1 MITRSAI
8 ATPEQVTFCN
18 SPIHIEVQHPDIQSA
33 EVLLWVWNGELN
45 QTLGNANF
53 RFKKDKVSVN
63 DTYVA
68 FELSEYIRS
77 ILVAPPNAPNTSQ
90 PVFAYNELTAPTI
103 TGQAVFWQIQT
114 IAITSTGN
122 ILTNYQT
129 NVATLG
135 YKYDSENTLFAPI
148 DITAGGSLGFSVTRN
163 KYYHPKIHNYISQA
177 FDLTKT
183 LEECTTANVIAV
195 TNVTPPA
202 EWKRCSLEPILIAY
216 LNKIGLFELFTTHG
230 KVTIGQKMESETAP
244 RLYRRPSQV
253 DSAIM
258 HSKVKDNFKV
268 TETFTINTGALKEEM
283 AEQVEEILTS
293 PKVYLIRFKGD
304 LQTVVTEGVTIDNTY
319 ITIDSLN
326 TTIDGLSVETSDLG
340 FFKTHLQIPV
350 IVTASDYTR
359 KTRLNDKKD
368 IDFNLTFEAT
378 TNKLLDIR

>member
-1 MITRSAI
+1 
-8 ATPEQVTFCN
+8 
-18 SPIHIEVQHPDIQSA
+18 
-33 EVLLWVWNGELN
+33 
-45 QTLGNANF
+45 
-53 RFKKDKVSVN
+53 
-63 DTYVA
+63 
-68 FELSEYIRS
+68 
-77 ILVAPPNAPNTSQ
+77 
-90 PVFAYNELTAPTI
+90 
-103 TGQAVFWQIQT
+103 
-114 IAITSTGN
+114 
-122 ILTNYQT
+122 
-129 NVATLG
+129 
-135 YKYDSENTLFAPI
+135 
-148 DITAGGSLGFSVTRN
+148 
-163 KYYHPKIHNYISQA
+163 
-177 FDLTKT
+177 
-183 LEECTTANVIAV
+183 
-195 TNVTPPA
+195 
-202 EWKRCSLEPILIAY
+202 

-230 KVTIGQKMESETAP
+230 KVTIGQKMESDKAP

-258 HSKVKDNFKV
+258 HSMVKDNFKV

-326 TTIDGLSVETSDLG
+326 TTIDGLSTDVNVLR